1 MTKKRHDLVSLL
13 ALLSEWLG
21 DLDISIRYSES
32 VSEFD
37 ELMTAAGKLPPHPM
51 FDPAFF
57 DFREN
62 DAGGI
67 LAYMNGKCVGG
78 IGAYFYDLGDR
89 TLGRHMQSSYLR
101 LYGED
106 HGHVMDPAPVIA
118 DTIRGPTVYLAEFF
132 LEKAPV
138 GPRGIPGV
146 SGAILLYIQAL
157 SALFW
162 RPNWIHAFV
171 REEDGNRSKPCEYG
185 FTTIVPCAQIWSD
198 PPERRFSTEYF
209 VANDLR
215 TLEHIASRFVR
226 DPEILHRFLT
236 PDSSAR

>member
-1 MTKKRHDLVSLL
+1 MTKKRHDLVALI

-21 DLDISIRYSES
+21 DLGITIRYSES

-37 ELMTAAGKLPPHPM
+37 DLMARAGKPPPHPM

-62 DAGGI
+62 DSGGI
-67 LAYMNGKCVGG
+67 LAYMDGRYVGG

-89 TLGRHMQSSYLR
+89 TLGQHMQASYLR
-101 LYGED
+101 LYGPD
-106 HGHVMDPAPVIA
+106 HGQVMDPAPVIA
-118 DTIRGPTVYLAEFF
+118 ETIRGPTVYLAEFF
-132 LEKAPV
+132 LQKPPE
-138 GPRGIPGV
+138 GPRGTPGV
-146 SGAILLYIQAL
+146 SGAMLLYIQAI

-162 RPNWIHAFV
+162 KPNWIHAFV
-171 REEDGNRSKPCEYG
+171 REEDGNRSKPSEYG
-185 FTTIVPCAQIWSD
+185 FTTIVPCAQIWND
-198 PPERRFSTEYF
+198 PPDRRYSTEYF

-215 TLEHIASRFVR
+215 TLEHMAARFAR

-236 PDSSAR
+236 PDNNAR